1 MNRRYFVS
9 INMVFTA
16 PFAVF
21 FLLVGCGYK
30 TKYRGISG
38 LGKVSITCRS
48 SIASQDTEQEGYGGY
63 SYIIFTQV
71 PSSKP
76 ETQRYRAVCKA
87 YMNCLFPD
95 TTYIDQKLANPAQLN
110 ITYWPLKKRLN
121 ASFAKK
127 PETMLHVLVDDY
139 DYPRARKIIANISDF
154 PDGVGPFIVCN
165 KRPLTWAARDVQCK
179 KLLVFN
185 LSDVPTDSLSFVMTC
200 FQNRVKSDPLV
211 GSGCEYEERKISL
224 LGFLRTDA
232 PPIDWS
238 KIVLLKDFILKL

>member
-9 INMVFTA
+9 INIGFAA
-16 PFAVF
+16 PFALF
-21 FLLVGCGYK
+21 FLLIGCGYNA
-30 TKYRGISG
+30 KYRAVSG
-38 LGKVSITCRS
+38 HGKVSITCRS
-48 SIASQDTEQEGYGGY
+48 VIASQDTEQAGYGGY
-63 SYIIFTQV
+63 SYIIFTHV

-76 ETQRYRAVCKA
+76 DTQRYRAVCKA
-87 YMNCLFPD
+87 YINCLFPD
-95 TTYIDQKLANPAQLN
+95 TTYIDQKLANPAELN

-121 ASFAKK
+121 LSDAKK
-127 PETMLHVLVDDY
+127 PETILVDDY

-154 PDGVGPFIVCN
+154 PDGVGPFILCN

-185 LSDVPTDSLSFVMTC
+185 LTGVSIDSLSFVMTC

-211 GSGCEYEERKISL
+211 GSGCEYEERKMSL

-238 KIVLLKDFILKL
+238 KIVILKDLILKL